1 MQIGINRHLIP
12 QTLFMKYIISS
23 FVILL
28 VVLFSCNSSR
38 NAELFSTDNLKT
50 ERFIINT
57 EQDTVL
63 ETPGGA
69 LLNIPKGS
77 LSADG
82 NSVTLDIKEAY
93 TISDII
99 KAGLTTTSNGIPLS
113 SGGMIYINAKEKNVR
128 INKALQVALPSN
140 NLSKEMQLYKGEA
153 NAGGKINWVDPK
165 ALPENRQLT
174 AIEKGKVL
182 FQTYCTSCHAIE
194 SKVVGPALANFL
206 KRFPLTED
214 RDENYWGYRA
224 HPYMGLLPRT
234 SDETKKDSS
243 WINDADIMKRSRTVT
258 SKKISAKRMRELT
271 WLQWYECN
279 MYNYS
284 PGYGPAFNL
293 TSKELENIYKYIQN
307 ESNKLNIPYA
317 GGTAYENDRCFD
329 SCQIYNKRINLLNKL
344 KTVERDKRE
353 KFIEKNGEM
362 TVVVPDPTWVPVTP
376 PPVDFSWKVSPNNYK
391 STYYQFTVET
401 FGWYNIDMLL
411 AENKEEVKESELFV
425 KLAGD
430 WKDRVNIFLII
441 PSYNVYSE
449 GGPAERNSEEFAFFN
464 KNGSIPLPQ
473 NAKAYILAVSE
484 KDDKIGYALK
494 EFTTGLKQ
502 ELDVEVKESTK
513 EEFDKAIASLG
524 AKQMSVTVKP
534 SLNADSIRAADKKIK
549 DINKA
554 IEETDK
560 LKPKNCNCD
569 CLGEE
574 GPVTISKPIAKK

>member
-1 MQIGINRHLIP
+1 
-12 QTLFMKYIISS
+12 MKYIISS

-50 ERFIINT
+50 ERFTIYT

-82 NSVTLDIKEAY
+82 NSVTLEIKEAY
-93 TISDII
+93 TIADII
-99 KAGLTTTSNGIPLS
+99 KASLTTTSNAIPLS
-113 SGGMIYINAKEKNVR
+113 SGGMIYINAKEKNVK

-140 NLSKEMQLYKGEA
+140 NLSREMLLYKGEV
-153 NAGGKINWVDPK
+153 NAGGKINWIDPK
-165 ALPENRQLT
+165 ALPENKQLS
-174 AIEKGKVL
+174 AIEKGKAL
-182 FQTYCTSCHAIE
+182 FQTNCTSCHAIE
-194 SKVVGPALANFL
+194 SKIVGPPLANFL

-224 HPYMGLLPRT
+224 HPYMGLLPRR
-234 SDETKKDSS
+234 SGETKIDSS
-243 WINDADIMKRSRTVT
+243 WIYDADIMRRSRTDT
-258 SKKISAKRMRELT
+258 SKKIPANRMRELT

-279 MYNYS
+279 MHNYS
-284 PGYGPAFNL
+284 PADGPAFNL
-293 TSKELENIYKYIQN
+293 TSKELENIYKYIQS
-307 ESNKLNIPYA
+307 ESDKLNIPYSE
-317 GGTAYENDRCFD
+317 GTAYENDRCFD
-329 SCQIYNKRINLLNKL
+329 SCQIYNKRMNLLNKL
-344 KTVERDKRE
+344 KTVEQDKRE
-353 KFIEKNGEM
+353 KFIEENGEM
-362 TVVVPDPTWVPVTP
+362 TNVIPDPTWIPVPP

-430 WKDRVNIFLII
+430 WKDRINIFLII
-441 PSYNVYSE
+441 PSYNVYGE
-449 GGPAERNSEEFAFFN
+449 GGPADRNPAEFAFFN

-502 ELDVEVKESTK
+502 ELEVEVRESTK

-524 AKQMSVTVKP
+524 VKQMSVIVKP
-534 SLNADSIRAADKKIK
+534 SLNADSIRAAAKKLK
-549 DINKA
+549 DI
-554 IEETDK
+554 DK
-560 LKPKNCNCD
+560 GLKDAEQLKPKNCNCN
-569 CLGEE
+569 CSE
-574 GPVTISKPIAKK
+574 GSDLLITKPIAAPSKK